1 MLNQSIVRKV
11 KKGIVLLPL
20 ASLLMIGALASQGN
34 KKPAKPAAPA
44 KIDCSTVTDADIVK
58 QVQDKIEADPKFKDQ
73 LKQINVSS
81 KNKVVTLDGW
91 VKGQPAKNTVGAHA
105 KSIKCVMSVANKLGT
120 RLKVGCSPGQKPCG
134 DICIDETAACNIR
147 NR

>member
-1 MLNQSIVRKV
+1 MLNQSITTKA

-34 KKPAKPAAPA
+34 KKPAKPAPPQ
-44 KIDCSTVTDADIVK
+44 KVDCSTVTDADIVK
-58 QVQDKIEADPKFKDQ
+58 QILDKIEADAKFKDQ

-81 KNKVVTLDGW
+81 KNKVVTLNGW
-91 VKGQPAKNTVGAHA
+91 VKGQAAKDTVGKYA
-105 KSIKCVMSVANKLGT
+105 KSAKCVKSVVNKLGT

-134 DICIDETAACNIR
+134 DICIDETADCNIR